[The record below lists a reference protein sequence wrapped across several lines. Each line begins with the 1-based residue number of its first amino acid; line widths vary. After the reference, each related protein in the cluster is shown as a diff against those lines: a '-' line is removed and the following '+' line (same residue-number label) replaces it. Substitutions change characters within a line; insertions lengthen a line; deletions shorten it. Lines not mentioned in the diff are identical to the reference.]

1 MGFDRMGERM
11 AMVEAATMI
20 AHHAT

>member
-11 AMVEAATMI
+11 AMVEVATMI